1 MNIKKYIVSMGVT
14 IGLGLSQS
22 VFANPC
28 IENVAAIDLGSGS
41 TKMVV
46 AEVDSCNRKLRKV
59 LAEDSYRV
67 DFFNDLKKSS
77 DSNFSRKIIHK
88 GLNRILELKKK
99 ADQFNP
105 SRFTIYATE
114 AFRRANNSSKLFDK
128 VNKYTGVLPVVL
140 SADEE
145 GTLGLLAVSVLEN
158 LNPSDILIWDI
169 GAGSMQIASMT
180 GDTTKVFQGQF
191 ASETFKN
198 YVIAKVKQAT
208 KTAKQSPNPMS
219 KVEVQI
225 ASEVIRENLNEIPS
239 WISNHLKLHTGVI
252 YGIGGVH
259 YHSVR
264 ELTGWKNYY
273 TPQDVKRALSTI
285 VNKDDRQIGGP
296 FPETQVTNLILVQ
309 EYMKALGVK
318 KVFTQKVNMAYG
330 ALVL

>member
-1 MNIKKYIVSMGVT
+1 MNIKKYMVSVGTMIT
-14 IGLGLSQS
+14 LGLTNS
-22 VFANPC
+22 VLANPC

-46 AEVDSCNRKLRKV
+46 AEVDSCNRKIRKV
-59 LAEDSYRV
+59 LDQDAHRV

-77 DSNFSRKIIHK
+77 DSSLSRKIIHK

-99 ADQFNP
+99 ADRFNP

-114 AFRRANNSSKLFDK
+114 AFRRASNSDRLFQK
-128 VNKYTGVLPVVL
+128 VNKYTGITPVIL

-158 LNPSDILIWDI
+158 KNPSDILSWDI

-198 YVIAKVKQAT
+198 YIIAKVKQAS
-208 KTAKQSPNPMS
+208 KSKASSPNPMS
-219 KVEVQI
+219 KSETEI
-225 ASEVIRENLNEIPS
+225 ASEIIREELEMIPI
-239 WISNHLKLHTGVI
+239 WIKNHLKLHNGEI

-264 ELTGWKNYY
+264 ELTGWKDHY

-285 VNKDDRQIGGP
+285 LNKSDSQIGGP

-318 KVFTQKVNMAYG
+318 KVYAQKVNMAYG